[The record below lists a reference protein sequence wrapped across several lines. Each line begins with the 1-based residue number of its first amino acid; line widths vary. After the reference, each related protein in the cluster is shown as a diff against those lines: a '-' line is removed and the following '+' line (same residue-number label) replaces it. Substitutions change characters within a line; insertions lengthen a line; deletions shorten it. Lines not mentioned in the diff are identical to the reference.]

1 MPPFQQL
8 LAALVVILLVLVLE
22 AAKENLLLPSCEV
35 FQETQFFDNAYKP
48 DLRNCSEEYE
58 LGSSRWGKIC
68 IYTTTIIRA
77 GRVWK
82 KPIPAP
88 RPVLL
93 GFNICKH
100 VS

>member
-1 MPPFQQL
+1 MPPFPQL

-58 LGSSRWGKIC
+58 LGS
-68 IYTTTIIRA
+68 IIRA